1 LESPARKAGFFFA
14 LKVPKAGWQIF
25 TDSVPLRQNI
35 METFYTDV
43 FLHELESES
52 AATRKCLE
60 RITPEFYDY
69 KPHPTSMTMGY
80 LALLVA
86 EIPLWIAH
94 MITKGE
100 IDLAT
105 FPHPAMGSTSLVD
118 YFNDNIE
125 QAGTALK
132 SIYDDELEEN
142 FFLKSDGRILYTTTK
157 RADIATTLNHWVH
170 HRGQLTVYMRMNE
183 IPVPALYGPS
193 ADDKNFQIPS

>member
-1 LESPARKAGFFFA
+1 
-14 LKVPKAGWQIF
+14 
-25 TDSVPLRQNI
+25 
-35 METFYTDV
+35 METFYTNA

-60 RITPEFYDY
+60 RITPELYGY

-86 EIPLWIAH
+86 EIPLWISY

-105 FPHPAMGSTSLVD
+105 FPHPEMESVKLADYLDENLV
-118 YFNDNIE
+118 
-125 QAGTALK
+125 QAREALK
-132 SIYDDELEEN
+132 SISDNDLEEN
-142 FFLKSDGRILYTTTK
+142 FSLKSNGQAFYTTTK
-157 RADIATTLNHWVH
+157 RADIAASLNHWVH

-193 ADDKNFQIPS
+193 ADDKNFTAPS